1 MSKNVIYLVFSVL
14 FFLFVSKTAF
24 STQHHPDSTE
34 ISKVEQASLH
44 ENNDAED
51 AHDSHGGMEPLLFII
66 LALIIGAATRHFLK
80 KTPIPYTVL
89 LLIFGILIGIFN
101 RIGWLNGLLSLDIAV
116 GWAGNIDPHII
127 LYVFLPTLIF
137 EAAFAMD
144 FHTFKK
150 SVSNSAILAVPG
162 ILVALSITGAF
173 TMGIKSIGLGLSGWD
188 WQIALIFGAVVS
200 ATDPVAVVSLL
211 KELGAS
217 KKLGTLIEGESL
229 LNDGTA
235 IVIFMVFL
243 MSITGVVTDNSPIVE
258 FFIVSFGGI
267 IVGLVIGFVTIT
279 WVKKVFNDAL
289 VEISIIVAAAY
300 LTFFIAENFLHVSGV
315 LGLVALGLLMASAG
329 KTRISPQVQ
338 HFLHEFWELAAF
350 IANTLIFIIVGVVI
364 AQRTFFEL
372 NDFLILFLIYIGI
385 SVIRAI
391 VITLFFPAMKRIGY
405 GITKKE
411 SIVLWWGALR
421 GAIALALALVI
432 AGVDDKY
439 LSAEIKNQFLFL
451 TAGIV
456 TLTLVINATTIKF
469 LLGKLGLTKLSPAK
483 KLMDYNAKN
492 YLRTNTE
499 NSIEH
504 IKKDRFMKNADWSSL
519 FDYLPQKAKSLDV
532 DNLKI
537 DTVAEFRRR
546 VLENEKSSYWS
557 QFKEGLIGGVAF
569 QELASSIKD
578 ILDKGGMVSL
588 SDRQDLEKTWETPI
602 ILKKMMK
609 TPGLKY
615 WANKVFFNRI
625 SRSYETAHGFVDAQE
640 NAMKL
645 AKSMYNSIESDNQ
658 EERDLLGQI
667 EEEINENKIR
677 GLTYLR
683 NLKKTYPEICN
694 SISTKQA
701 IRKMLNH
708 EHRTVDDLYK
718 NGRINSDEAVKMVLD
733 IEERMKKLINNPP
746 EIKLPDPVELLEGV
760 DWLKIIDKNLFE
772 KIAESFETRLYA
784 AGEHLIKEG
793 ETADSILVIS
803 RGTVRICRENKTIA
817 LMKQGQTVGA
827 ITVLNGLPRISSV
840 IAETPVTALRIKY
853 IKIQRFL
860 KISEE
865 LKRNLWQ
872 TTAYYYAFNYLRHEE
887 MYQNMPKKAFEKW
900 VYKGKVFEAKEEMEI
915 DLTNKIAIILSGS
928 AKSKNIIGLVLKPV
942 IIVKKEAITL
952 EKGSYIYIND
962 IEIGDPALNNGNNT
976 Q

>member
-1 MSKNVIYLVFSVL
+1 MSKKIIYGI
-14 FFLFVSKTAF
+14 LFVFLLLSISNTAYC
-24 STQHHPDSTE
+24 TQQPSNVDTNT
-34 ISKVEQASLH
+34 VEQTHHH
-44 ENNDAED
+44 ENEGVEED
-51 AHDSHGGMEPLLFII
+51 HDSHGGMHPLLFII

-89 LLIFGILIGIFN
+89 LLIFGLLIGISN
-101 RIGWLNGLLSLDIAV
+101 RLGWLDGFLSLDVAV
-116 GWAGNIDPHII
+116 SWAGNIDPHVI

-144 FHTFKK
+144 VHTFKK
-150 SVSNSAILAVPG
+150 SVTNSAILAVPG
-162 ILVALSITGAF
+162 ILIALSITGALAI
-173 TMGIKSIGLGLSGWD
+173 GIKNTGLGLSGWD

-243 MSITGVVTDNSPIVE
+243 MSITGVVTETSPIAE

-267 IVGLVIGFVTIT
+267 FVGLIIGFVCIA
-279 WVKKVFNDAL
+279 WVKKIFNDAL
-289 VEISIIVAAAY
+289 AEISIIVAAAY
-300 LTFFIAENFLHVSGV
+300 LTFFIAEGFLHVSGV
-315 LGLVALGLLMASAG
+315 LGLVAFGLIMASAG

-372 NDFLILFLIYIGI
+372 NDFLILFIIYIGI
-385 SVIRAI
+385 HIIRAI
-391 VITLFFPAMKRIGY
+391 VISIFFPAMKRIGY

-411 SIVLWWGALR
+411 SVLLWWGALR
-421 GAIALALALVI
+421 GAIGLALALVI
-432 AGVDDKY
+432 ASVDDKY
-439 LSAEIKNQFLFL
+439 ISPEIKNQFLFL

-456 TLTLVINATTIKF
+456 TLTLVINATTITF
-469 LLGKLGLTKLSPAK
+469 LLKKLGLTKLSPAK
-483 KLMDYNAKN
+483 KLMVYNSKN

-499 NSIEH
+499 NSINDL
-504 IKKDRFMKNADWSSL
+504 KKDRFMKNADWSAL
-519 FDYLPQKAKSLDV
+519 YDYLPQKAKSLDV

-546 VLENEKSSYWS
+546 VLENEKSSYWF
-557 QFKEGLIGGVAF
+557 QFKEGSIGGVAF
-569 QELASSIKD
+569 QDLASSIRD

-588 SDRQDLEKTWETPI
+588 SDRPDLEKALETPI
-602 ILKKMMK
+602 LLKKMMK
-609 TPGLKY
+609 APGLKY
-615 WANKVFFNRI
+615 WAKKVFFNRI
-625 SRSYETAHGFVDAQE
+625 STSYETAYGFVEAQE
-640 NAMKL
+640 NAFKL
-645 AKSMYNSIESDNQ
+645 VQSMYSSIENGEQ
-658 EERDLLGQI
+658 EERNILSQI

-718 NGRINSDEAVKMVLD
+718 KGSINSDEALKMILD

-746 EIKLPDPVELLEGV
+746 EIKLPDPVEFLKDV
-760 DWLKIIDKNLFE
+760 DWLKNIDKDLSAQ
-772 KIAESFETRLYA
+772 IAESFETKLYA
-784 AGEHLIKEG
+784 AGEYLVKEG
-793 ETADSILVIS
+793 ETADGILVIS
-803 RGTVRICRENKTIA
+803 RGTVRVSKNNETIG
-817 LMKQGQTVGA
+817 LRKQGQTVGVT
-827 ITVLNGLPRISSV
+827 TVLNGLPRMSSV
-840 IAETPVTALRIKY
+840 IAETPVTAFRIKY
-853 IKIQRFL
+853 LKIHRFL

-865 LKRNLWQ
+865 LRTNLWK
-872 TTAYYYAFNYLRHEE
+872 TTAYRRAFNTLRREE
-887 MYQNMPKKAFEKW
+887 KYKNVPKKAFEKW
-900 VYKGKVFEAKEEMEI
+900 IYKGKVFAAKEEMEI
-915 DLTNKIAIILSGS
+915 DLTNKIAMILSGS
-928 AKSKNIIGLVLKPV
+928 AKSKNIVGLVLKPV

-952 EKGSYIYIND
+952 DKGSYIYINNLETD
-962 IEIGDPALNNGNNT
+962 NSSEL
-976 Q
+976 

>member
-1 MSKNVIYLVFSVL
+1 MSKNIVYLVFSVL
-14 FFLFVSKTAF
+14 FFLFITKTAF
-24 STQHHPDSTE
+24 CTQQTGSPGTNT
-34 ISKVEQASLH
+34 VEQANLY
-44 ENNDAED
+44 ENED
-51 AHDSHGGMEPLLFII
+51 IEETHNSHSGMEPLLFII
-66 LALIIGAATRHFLK
+66 LALIIGAATRHFFK

-89 LLIFGILIGIFN
+89 LLIFGLLIGIFN

-116 GWAGNIDPHII
+116 SWAGNIDPHVI
-127 LYVFLPTLIF
+127 LFVFLPTLIF

-144 FHTFKK
+144 VHTFKK

-162 ILVALSITGAF
+162 ILIALLITGAF
-173 TMGIKSIGLGLSGWD
+173 TMGIKSIGLGLPGWD
-188 WQIALIFGAVVS
+188 WQIALIFGAVAS

-243 MSITGVVTDNSPIVE
+243 MSITGAVTEASPVAE

-267 IVGLVIGFVTIT
+267 FVGLIIGFVSIA

-300 LTFFIAENFLHVSGV
+300 LTFFIAEDFLHVSGV
-315 LGLVALGLLMASAG
+315 LGLVALGLMMASAG

-372 NDFLILFLIYIGI
+372 NDFFILFLIYIGI
-385 SVIRAI
+385 NIIRAF

-405 GITKKE
+405 GVTKKE
-411 SIVLWWGALR
+411 SIILWWGALR

-432 AGVDDKY
+432 ASVDDKY
-439 LSAEIKNQFLFL
+439 ISPEIKNQFLFL

-469 LLGKLGLTKLSPAK
+469 LLKKLGLTELSPAK
-483 KLMDYNAKN
+483 KLMVYNAKN

-499 NSIEH
+499 NSIVYL
-504 IKKDRFMKNADWSSL
+504 KKDRFMKNADWSSL
-519 FDYLPQKAKSLDV
+519 FNYLPQKAKNLDA
-532 DNLKI
+532 DNFKI

-546 VLENEKSSYWS
+546 ALENEKSSYWY

-569 QELASSIKD
+569 KNLTSSIAD

-588 SDRQDLEKTWETPI
+588 SDRQDLEKAWETPI
-602 ILKKMMK
+602 LLKKMMNA
-609 TPGLKY
+609 PGLKY
-615 WANKVFFNRI
+615 WAKKVFFNRI
-625 SRSYETAHGFVDAQE
+625 SISYETAHGFAEAQE
-640 NAMKL
+640 NALKL
-645 AKSMYNSIESDNQ
+645 VKSMYNSIEQNNQ
-658 EERDLLGQI
+658 EESILLSEI

-708 EHRTVDDLYK
+708 EHQTVEHLHK
-718 NGRINSDEAVKMVLD
+718 NGRVNSDEATKMILD
-733 IEERMKKLINNPP
+733 IEERMKRLINNPP
-746 EIKLPDPVELLEGV
+746 EIKLPNPVEFLKNV
-760 DWLKIIDKNLFE
+760 DWLQNIDKDLFA
-772 KIAESFETRLYA
+772 KIAGSFETRLYA
-784 AGEHLIKEG
+784 TGEYLIKEG

-803 RGTVRICRENKTIA
+803 RGTVRICKDNQAIA
-817 LMKQGQTVGA
+817 LMKQGQTVGV

-840 IAETPVTALRIKY
+840 IAETPVTAFRIKY
-853 IKIQRFL
+853 LKIQRFL
-860 KISEE
+860 KISEA
-865 LKRNLWQ
+865 LKTILWE
-872 TTAYYYAFNYLRHEE
+872 TTAYRQAIHALRHEE
-887 MYQNMPKKAFEKW
+887 VYKNVPKKTFEKW
-900 VYKGKVFEAKEEMEI
+900 VYKGKVFPAKEEMEI

-942 IIVKKEAITL
+942 IIVKKETITL
-952 EKGSYIYIND
+952 EKGSYIYINYMED
-962 IEIGDPALNNGNNT
+962 LSMNNENNS
-976 Q
+976 QV

>member
-1 MSKNVIYLVFSVL
+1 MSKNIIYLVFSVMI
-14 FFLFVSKTAF
+14 FLFISETALCIQQTGNS
-24 STQHHPDSTE
+24 STNSEKQANLYENID
-34 ISKVEQASLH
+34 VENSQ
-44 ENNDAED
+44 
-51 AHDSHGGMEPLLFII
+51 DSHSGMEPLLFII

-80 KTPIPYTVL
+80 KNPIPYTVL
-89 LLIFGILIGIFN
+89 LLVFGILIGIFN
-101 RIGWLNGLLSLDIAV
+101 RIGWLNGLFSLNVAV
-116 GWAGNIDPHII
+116 SWAGNIDPHVI
-127 LYVFLPTLIF
+127 LFVFLPTLIF

-144 FHTFKK
+144 VHTFKK

-162 ILVALSITGAF
+162 ILVALFITGAF
-173 TMGIKSIGLGLSGWD
+173 TMGIKSTGLGLSGWD

-243 MSITGVVTDNSPIVE
+243 TSITGVVTETSPVVE

-267 IVGLVIGFVTIT
+267 IVGLVIGFVSIA

-300 LTFFIAENFLHVSGV
+300 LTFFIAEDFLHVSGV
-315 LGLVALGLLMASAG
+315 LGLVTLGLLMASAG

-364 AQRTFFEL
+364 AQRTYFGL
-372 NDFLILFLIYIGI
+372 NDFFILFLIYIGVFI
-385 SVIRAI
+385 IRAF

-432 AGVDDKY
+432 ASVDDKY
-439 LSAEIKNQFLFL
+439 ISAEIKNQFLFL

-469 LLGKLGLTKLSPAK
+469 LLKKLGLTKLSPAK
-483 KLMDYNAKN
+483 KLMVFNAKN

-499 NSIEH
+499 KSIEYL
-504 IKKDRFMKNADWSSL
+504 KKDRFMKNADWSSL
-519 FDYLPQKAKSLDV
+519 FDYLPQKTKNIGV

-546 VLENEKSSYWS
+546 VLENEKSSYWF
-557 QFKEGLIGGVAF
+557 QFKEGLIGGVAYKD
-569 QELASSIKD
+569 LTASIAD

-588 SDRQDLEKTWETPI
+588 SDRKDLEKAWETPI
-602 ILKKMMK
+602 LLKKMMNA
-609 TPGLKY
+609 PGLRY
-615 WANKVFFNRI
+615 WAKKVFFNRI
-625 SRSYETAHGFVDAQE
+625 SISYETAHGFVEAQE
-640 NAMKL
+640 NALKL

-658 EERDLLGQI
+658 EERVLLSQI

-718 NGRINSDEAVKMVLD
+718 KGRINSDEAMKMVLD
-733 IEERMKKLINNPP
+733 IEERMKRLINNPP
-746 EIKLPDPVELLEGV
+746 EIKLPAPVELLKGV
-760 DWLKIIDKNLFE
+760 DWLKNIDKDLFL
-772 KIAESFETRLYA
+772 KVAEGFETRLYA
-784 AGEHLIKEG
+784 AGEYLIKEG
-793 ETADSILVIS
+793 ETADSILVVS
-803 RGTVRICRENKTIA
+803 RGTVRICKENQTMA

-827 ITVLNGLPRISSV
+827 ITVLNGLPRIASV

-853 IKIQRFL
+853 LKIQRFL
-860 KISEE
+860 KNSEE
-865 LKRNLWQ
+865 LKTNLWQ
-872 TTAYYYAFNYLRHEE
+872 TTAYRYAFNTLRHDE
-887 MYQNMPKKAFEKW
+887 MYKNIPKKAFEKW
-900 VYKGKVFEAKEEMEI
+900 VYKGKVFSAREAMEI
-915 DLTNKIAIILSGS
+915 DLANKIAIILSGS
-928 AKSKNIIGLVLKPV
+928 AKSKNIIGLVLKPI
-942 IIVKKEAITL
+942 IIVKNETITL
-952 EKGSYIYIND
+952 EKESYIYIND
-962 IEIGDPALNNGNNT
+962 MEIEASSLNNENNS